1 VLFRPDVGSGK
12 YVGTNP
18 GVVVT
23 WQATRHL
30 QLLGVVSRF
39 LSGGFLADTFVAEG
53 FGFYSFTARYRF

>member
-1 VLFRPDVGSGK
+1 MLLGPGAGSGK

-30 QLLGVVSRF
+30 QLLGVVTRF
-39 LSGGFLADTFVAEG
+39 LSGGFLTDTFVSAG